1 MYMYIYMYRAITM
14 DHLGDCVEV
23 DTCCELFH
31 PEDESQQSQHPS
43 NATASPQKSV
53 LKILFPC

>member
-1 MYMYIYMYRAITM
+1 M